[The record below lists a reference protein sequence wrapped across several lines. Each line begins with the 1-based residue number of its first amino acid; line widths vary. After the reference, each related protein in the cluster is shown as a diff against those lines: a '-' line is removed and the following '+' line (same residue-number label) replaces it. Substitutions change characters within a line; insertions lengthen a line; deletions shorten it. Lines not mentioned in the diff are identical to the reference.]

1 VKPRIAILKRLKIQG
16 EKEPRLGSTKNP
28 HEPHEI
34 STMLRPARQYPEL
47 VMKGSFVVQLW
58 NIGQGMAGQLEGFVE
73 EVDTGRQYRFRSEFE
88 LIDFLREQARQSLL
102 RKDETR

>member
-1 VKPRIAILKRLKIQG
+1 MNLFVASVRLRSI
-16 EKEPRLGSTKNP
+16 GSTKNP

-34 STMLRPARQYPEL
+34 STLRRPARQYPEL

-58 NIGQGMAGQLEGFVE
+58 NSGQSMAGQLEGFVE
-73 EVDTGRQYRFRSEFE
+73 EVDTGKQFRFRSEFE
-88 LIDFLREQARQSLL
+88 LIDFLRRSLQ